1 MMLSE
6 SSPFIQESTSTSPT
20 DMEEQRSQPATE
32 ATFLPA
38 PVISGQ
44 SSANHGLTSQ
54 KQPTSPF
61 DLQTIARTPH
71 GASNYLKN
79 RPPTITYEITG
90 IPQDATHQPIATG
103 ESLCTHSYYNLNWEI
118 PPNHLS
124 LSKKIGGGAFGQVWK
139 GKVYDVTGVGEQSV
153 VAVKMLRGKLNCL
166 TCSKCTVTLEPGRG
180 TKKHSWVRVQI

>member
-1 MMLSE
+1 MLSE

-20 DMEEQRSQPATE
+20 NVEEQRSQPAT
-32 ATFLPA
+32 FLPA
-38 PVISGQ
+38 PVICGQ

-54 KQPTSPF
+54 EQPTSPI

-71 GASNYLKN
+71 GTNNYLKKQ
-79 RPPTITYEITG
+79 PPTITCEITE
-90 IPQDATHQPIATG
+90 IPQGATYQPIAIA
-103 ESLCTHSYYNLNWEI
+103 ESPCTHSYCNGEI

>member
-1 MMLSE
+1 MLSE

-20 DMEEQRSQPATE
+20 NMDEQRSQPATG

-54 KQPTSPF
+54 EPPTSPI

-79 RPPTITYEITG
+79 QPPTIKYENTE
-90 IPQDATHQPIATG
+90 IPQGATHQPIAI
-103 ESLCTHSYYNLNWEI
+103 THTYYNLNWEI

-153 VAVKMLRGKLNCL
+153 VAVKMLRGKFNCL

-180 TKKHSWVRVQI
+180 SK

>member
-1 MMLSE
+1 MLSE

-20 DMEEQRSQPATE
+20 NVEEQRSQPATE

-54 KQPTSPF
+54 EQPTSPI
-61 DLQTIARTPH
+61 DLQTIPRTPL
-71 GASNYLKN
+71 GTYNYLKN
-79 RPPTITYEITG
+79 QPPTITCEITE
-90 IPQDATHQPIATG
+90 IPQGATYQLIAIG
-103 ESLCTHSYYNLNWEI
+103 KSPCTHSYCNLNGEI

-153 VAVKMLRGKLNCL
+153 VAVKMLRGKLNQGHP
-166 TCSKCTVTLEPGRG
+166 TR
-180 TKKHSWVRVQI
+180 I

>member
-1 MMLSE
+1 MLSE

-20 DMEEQRSQPATE
+20 NVEEQRSQPATE

-54 KQPTSPF
+54 EQPTSPI
-61 DLQTIARTPH
+61 DLQTIATTLH
-71 GASNYLKN
+71 GASNYLKK
-79 RPPTITYEITG
+79 RPPAITYEITE
-90 IPQDATHQPIATG
+90 IPQGATRQPIAIG
-103 ESLCTHSYYNLNWEI
+103 ESPCTHSYYNLNWEI
-118 PPNHLS
+118 PPNHLT

-139 GKVYDVTGVGEQSV
+139 GKVYDVTGMGEQSV

-166 TCSKCTVTLEPGRG
+166 TCSKCTVSLEPGRG
-180 TKKHSWVRVQI
+180 TKKHLWVRVQI